1 MAIVSIDHLEAD
13 QTPPESQDV
22 LAGLNPPQRE
32 AVLHSNGP
40 VLVVAGAGSGKTA
53 VLTRRIAH
61 LVSELDVA
69 PFSILAITF
78 TNKAADEVKDRVA
91 GMVGPVARKMWIG
104 TFHSMCVRVLRSE
117 IQRLGYKRAFTIYDA
132 QDSQRLISII
142 MKETEIDPK
151 RIKPSSVLHTIS
163 RAKDDLIGP
172 APFEQT
178 ATTWIERKIAGVY
191 AIYQKR
197 LIEANA
203 LDFDDIINLTVRVL
217 REFPEVCDAYR
228 MRWEHILVDEFQD
241 TNGAQFELVRLLGA
255 PAGNVMVVGD
265 MDQSVYGFR
274 GADYRNLGRFE
285 EAFAGAKVITLE
297 QNYRSSQNIL
307 SAANAL
313 IENNRA
319 RKPKNLWTDAGLG
332 EPIVRYHAENE
343 HDEAS
348 FIAKQTQELRDRH
361 SLKLKDIAVFYR
373 THAQSRVIE
382 DIFTRYSIPYR
393 IVGGLRFYERKEI
406 KDIVAYL
413 RLLDNPADA
422 ISLRR
427 AINTPRRGL
436 GDRTIERLATFSE
449 LRGIS
454 LYEAM
459 ESADEIE
466 TLSRRA
472 LSGIQDFLRI
482 IAELQA
488 FKSKEV
494 PLRALVEVTWDRSGY
509 MAEIESER
517 SIEALGRVEN
527 LKEFAGVAGE
537 YQEQYPEGSLEDF
550 LSQISLVSEQDEY
563 DEEEASVTL
572 MTLHNAKGLEFPVVF
587 MTGMEEGVLPH
598 LRSLTEPGELEEER
612 RLAYVGIT
620 RAKRRLFLTHAW
632 NRSLWGGANYNP
644 VSRFVK
650 EIPDELIR
658 VVGDRPAKR
667 AMSRGPRYP
676 DLQRA
681 SAGWQVGQKVSHDR
695 WGRGMITALSGF
707 GEKAEVTVVFDDEGE
722 RHLLLAYAPIKAAD

>member
-1 MAIVSIDHLEAD
+1 MSINHLEAD
-13 QTPPESQDV
+13 QTPPAPRDV
-22 LAGLNPPQRE
+22 LAGLNTPQLQ
-32 AVLHSNGP
+32 AVLHSDGP
-40 VLVVAGAGSGKTA
+40 VLVIAGAGSGKTA

-61 LVSELDVA
+61 LITEMDVS

-78 TNKAADEVKDRVA
+78 TNKAADEVKNRVA

-117 IQRLGYKRAFTIYDA
+117 IGRLGYKRAFTIYDA

-142 MKETEIDPK
+142 MKESEIDPK
-151 RIKPSSVLHTIS
+151 RMKPSSVLHTIS
-163 RAKDDLIGP
+163 RAKDDMIGP
-172 APFEQT
+172 EAFEAT
-178 ATTWIERKIAGVY
+178 ATTWMEKKIAGVY
-191 AIYQKR
+191 VIYQKR
-197 LIEANA
+197 LTEANA
-203 LDFDDIINLTVRVL
+203 LDFDDIICLTVRVL
-217 REFPEVCDAYR
+217 REFPDVREAYR
-228 MRWEHILVDEFQD
+228 TRWEHILVDEFQD

-255 PAGNVMVVGD
+255 PSGNVMVVGD

-285 EAFAGAKVITLE
+285 EAFTGAKVITLE

-319 RKPKNLWTDAGLG
+319 RKPKNLWTDAGVG

-343 HDEAS
+343 HDEAA

-361 SLKLKDIAVFYR
+361 SLKFKDIAIFYR
-373 THAQSRVIE
+373 TNAQSRVIE
-382 DIFTRYSIPYR
+382 EIFTRYGIPYR

-406 KDIVAYL
+406 KDILAYL
-413 RLLDNPADA
+413 RLLDNPADVV
-422 ISLRR
+422 SLRR
-427 AINTPRRGL
+427 IVNTPRRGL
-436 GDRTIERLATFSE
+436 GDRTIEQLTTHSE

-454 LYEAM
+454 LFEAM

-472 LSGIQDFLRI
+472 LGGIQDFLRV
-482 IAELQA
+482 IAELNV
-488 FKSKEV
+488 FKAQGA
-494 PLRALVEVTWDRSGY
+494 PLRALVEITWDRSGY
-509 MAEIESER
+509 MAEVSAER

-527 LKEFAGVAGE
+527 LKELAGVAGE
-537 YQEQYPEGSLEDF
+537 YQEQYPEGMLEDF

-563 DEEEASVTL
+563 DEEELSVTL

-587 MTGMEEGVLPH
+587 ITGMEEGVFPH
-598 LRSLTEPGELEEER
+598 IRSLTEPAELEEER

-620 RAKRRLFLTHAW
+620 RAQRRLFVTHAW
-632 NRSLWGGANYNP
+632 NRSLWGGTNYNA

-667 AMSRGPRYP
+667 AMSRGGPRYP
-676 DLQRA
+676 DLERA
-681 SAGWQVGQKVSHDR
+681 SAGWQVGQQVSHDR

-707 GEKAEVTVVFDDEGE
+707 GEKAEVTVVFDEEGE